1 MVLQLEDITLLK
13 VLGGG
18 AFGNVYLSTKKGISK
33 YFAIKKINSNLIKQ
47 QKIYRYIMN
56 EIKIMEKLN
65 HPNIVKFEEMRKING
80 DYYIIMEYINGGDL
94 SNCLKNYMKIYS
106 KAFPE
111 ETVQYLM
118 KQIISAIKYLHN
130 NNIIHR
136 DLKLENIMVNF
147 DNQYDQ
153 NNLNMMKSTIKIID
167 FGLSQYLPE
176 NKLAYSAAGTLLNAD
191 PLILKKFARISD
203 MDKKGY
209 GKEID
214 IWSLG
219 TICYEM
225 LTGKKLFKA
234 DNMNELV
241 DKLENG
247 TYKVPSNLSKET
259 ILFLESMLQYEG
271 INRSNINELEN
282 HPFLHKKFHCFSS
295 LNSNIDISNKVNQL
309 RSKNKSQDLDYYNSN
324 GNSFKQK
331 AISNE
336 NHFIS
341 NEQNFF
347 SQKSSNIF
355 TNNNNN
361 NGRQIIE
368 VNNRINNNNI
378 DYQTFDVPNTNK
390 NSYYYNNNN
399 FVKNYNR
406 DFCDDDEQKEDKACC
421 NIQ

>member
-1 MVLQLEDITLLK
+1 
-13 VLGGG
+13 
-18 AFGNVYLSTKKGISK
+18 
-33 YFAIKKINSNLIKQ
+33 
-47 QKIYRYIMN
+47 
-56 EIKIMEKLN
+56 
-65 HPNIVKFEEMRKING
+65 
-80 DYYIIMEYINGGDL
+80 
-94 SNCLKNYMKIYS
+94 
-106 KAFPE
+106 
-111 ETVQYLM
+111 
-118 KQIISAIKYLHN
+118 
-130 NNIIHR
+130 
-136 DLKLENIMVNF
+136 MVNF

-153 NNLNMMKSTIKIID
+153 NNLNMMRSTIKIID

-191 PLILKKFARISD
+191 PLILKKFAKIND

-225 LTGKKLFKA
+225 LTGNKLFKA
-234 DNMNELV
+234 DNMDELV
-241 DKLENG
+241 DKLDNG

-271 INRSNINELEN
+271 TKRSNINELEN
-282 HPFLHKKFHCFSS
+282 HPFLHKKFHS
-295 LNSNIDISNKVNQL
+295 LSRPNSNIDISNKVNQL
-309 RSKNKSQDLDYYNSN
+309 KNKRKSQDLDYYNGN

-336 NHFIS
+336 GRFIS
-341 NEQNFF
+341 KEQNFF

-355 TNNNNN
+355 TNDNN
-361 NGRQIIE
+361 NGRQITG
-368 VNNRINNNNI
+368 VNNQIRNDII
-378 DYQTFDVPNTNK
+378 DYQTFDVPITK
-390 NSYYYNNNN
+390 NYNNYYNCNN

-406 DFCDDDEQKEDKACC
+406 DFCDDDQKEEKACC